1 MWSALKYSLIS
12 SSVEASIDQ
21 DAKHVLMRVRD
32 YGHGIA
38 KDDILRIFET
48 FYRTTDA
55 QESCASGLGLGLAIA
70 KEIVELHE
78 GRIWCESE
86 LGQGSTF
93 FVELP
98 LLNKEQKPPSTE

>member
-1 MWSALKYSLIS
+1 
-12 SSVEASIDQ
+12 
-21 DAKHVLMRVRD
+21 MRVRD